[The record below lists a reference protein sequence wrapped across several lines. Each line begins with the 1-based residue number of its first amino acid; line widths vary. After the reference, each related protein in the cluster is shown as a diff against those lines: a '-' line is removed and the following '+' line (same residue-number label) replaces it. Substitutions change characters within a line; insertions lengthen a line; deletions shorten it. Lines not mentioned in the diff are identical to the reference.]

1 MFTKVYISE
10 LETITP
16 FALASA
22 DNFQPLG
29 LIGAVGIAKTQW
41 LKTRFVELYADH
53 HGLSVDKV
61 TLISERVAN
70 RDSAELAGVA
80 LPTKDASG
88 NLFTQFTIPPL
99 LTRINA
105 ELEAGAHRVIVLFD
119 ELLQAPAD
127 VQKVLADVLDP
138 DERSI
143 AGWPLPDQV
152 DFVFTGNR
160 TKDKSGATRMLSHLL
175 NRCMVFELAFDINS
189 WAGWARDN
197 GVNPLLIDCAV
208 SHTDFF
214 DDSVPTEDGPF
225 CTPRSLVNAS
235 RSLSA
240 FMESDSFDGGFIPSY
255 IEKLLSAKIGT
266 RAASLVC
273 EFVRLAD
280 KVPQGSDI
288 INDPHGA
295 NVPDE
300 TGFQL
305 LAGNRAI
312 ASCYNAETG
321 EAALEY
327 IVRLRA
333 DIQVSLGTKLLYQ
346 SSQRGWALNS
356 DTSVAFNAKYSDLL
370 PLAFNKG

>member
-1 MFTKVYISE
+1 MFTKVSISE
-10 LETITP
+10 LETIIP

-80 LPTKDASG
+80 LPTKDANG

-105 ELEAGAHRVIVLFD
+105 ELDAGAHRVIVLFD

-175 NRCMVFELAFDINS
+175 NRCMVFELIFDIFS

-197 GVNPLLIDCAV
+197 GVNHLLVDCAV
-208 SHTDFF
+208 SHNDFF

-225 CTPRSLVNAS
+225 CTPRSAVNGS
-235 RSLSA
+235 RALSA
-240 FMESDSFDGGFIPSY
+240 FMESDSFDGVSIPSY

-346 SSQRGWALNS
+346 SSQRGWALIS

-370 PLAFNKG
+370 PLAFNRG